1 MPLLDVQRLCL
12 LGRVISQRTKRRVPS
27 GGGDGDA
34 TKVTR
39 LADDH
44 TAKPSRKTADIQNTI
59 VLLSLP
65 ANHRQ
70 EEQQLPATFP
80 ITLPSNRYPY
90 PMPKAKQR
98 SSNRRPWRGE
108 ANEGSL
114 PPPLRSRLADLF
126 GQIEREFEI
135 IYNENAI
142 YLAVFTPYMDNPFDE
157 GPIHLVY
164 TSIVSKN
171 KSASILE
178 EGMTDR

>member
-1 MPLLDVQRLCL
+1 MTTLPRHHHPSSAFRARPIRYRLGTQSSPSNLALDFK
-12 LGRVISQRTKRRVPS
+12 SQQQ
-27 GGGDGDA
+27 
-34 TKVTR
+34 
-39 LADDH
+39 
-44 TAKPSRKTADIQNTI
+44 PSRKTADIQNTI

-142 YLAVFTPYMDNPFDE
+142 YLAVSTPYMYNPLDE

-171 KSASILE
+171 ESASILE